1 MKLIITS
8 ILFTISQSNR
18 LLQSS
23 LGCATMRCTGPC
35 FDNPYTN
42 TPRCCPDD
50 AICSRNDYQDTNIVE
65 CADGNIYDNKCYGYC
80 AGNKPQDCKPICECN
95 PGNNDCSYGYECLE
109 TPIGFA
115 GCDEN
120 IGNSCFGFCVST
132 GNNCGGVVGISQ
144 CEANEQ
150 CFYTEIFSD
159 GRGIGYCGSLPNKC
173 KNKPDCINEPK
184 NKICPDG
191 TIVTRVQ
198 PNCEFTPCPTTIPTP
213 EPNYCGGYDNCM
225 WFFDGCNE
233 CDCGHDGLG
242 WPLRCEEKACDPTT
256 LGRTYCIKCADGYEL
271 NEFQQCIK
279 SKPNNDKCPTNKLAT
294 GDQCSFSNTKTCY
307 WGKES
312 CCGETFDEYGC
323 ECIYGTAE
331 CFYVDACF
339 GAPEKCDKP
348 IPLPPSPIKPFIT
361 TYPTQ
366 EPLPPPLIK
375 PKCGGFK
382 NCAVYN
388 DGCNDCICGLMEDTC
403 GSKFCSPEWKYISN
417 CIRCKYGYELNY
429 YGECEKITTTTGQP
443 LTPHICVDGTECATG
458 EICYDRMSGPICC
471 DPMDDN
477 CRAASTCGGIMGGIC
492 KPKYE
497 CVNDPNV
504 ACIYGTDPDCTGVC
518 LW

>member
-120 IGNSCFGFCVST
+120 IGNSCFGFCVSV
-132 GNNCGGVVGISQ
+132 GNTCGGFVGPAL
-144 CEANEQ
+144 CEENEQ

-271 NEFQQCIK
+271 NKFQKCIK
-279 SKPNNDKCPTNKLAT
+279 S
-294 GDQCSFSNTKTCY
+294 
-307 WGKES
+307 
-312 CCGETFDEYGC
+312 
-323 ECIYGTAE
+323 
-331 CFYVDACF
+331 
-339 GAPEKCDKP
+339 
-348 IPLPPSPIKPFIT
+348 
-361 TYPTQ
+361 
-366 EPLPPPLIK
+366 
-375 PKCGGFK
+375 KCGGFK